1 MARRQYRVFTLAW
14 RNIWRNTR
22 RTLIT
27 TAAVVFAVFLAIF
40 SWCFALGEHEQMI
53 RDTLK
58 IHTGHIQVHKSGYW
72 DDRTIF
78 NGFTPSDELLTFVDA
93 DERVEA
99 WVRRLNV
106 DALIST
112 AVDQGG
118 NSGGIMLIG
127 VEPERERS
135 FTSLPDKVYRGEYL
149 TDGDASGIFIGEILA
164 KNLEVEVNDSVIIM
178 TQDIYG
184 ALSAGEYTVVG
195 IFKSN
200 TTEMDRGMAF
210 ITLDAM
216 RYLLSIDEQV
226 SEVSIL
232 LSDSRKVKKT
242 TRDLKDAVDLERV
255 EVMTWQ
261 ELMPDLVQFIEFDN
275 AFGYLFFVVILLV
288 VIFGILNTIL
298 MAVMERYREF
308 GVMMAL
314 GTRPN
319 EIIRLIMMESALIA
333 FLGIIIGDMVG
344 FGVAYYFTIHPWD
357 FSQYSDVM
365 WSFGI
370 DPKIYARMYPWVFYV
385 TDMIILGSTLLAAV
399 YPAVKAS
406 RLRPVQALRYI

>member
-22 RTLIT
+22 RTIIT
-27 TAAVVFAVFLAIF
+27 MTAVVFAVFLAIF

-58 IHTGHIQVHKSGYW
+58 IHTGHIQVHKNGYW

-78 NGFTPSDELLTFVDA
+78 NSFTPSDELLEFVNT

-99 WVRRLNV
+99 WAQRLNV

-112 AVDQGG
+112 SVDQGG
-118 NSGGIMLIG
+118 NSGGIMLVG
-127 VEPERERS
+127 VEPGKERS
-135 FTSLPDKVYRGEYL
+135 FTSLPDKVYRGDYL
-149 TDGDASGIFIGEILA
+149 SDDDPSGIFIGETLSR
-164 KNLEVEVNDSVIIM
+164 NLEVTVGESVIVM
-178 TQDIYG
+178 TQDLYG
-184 ALSAGEYTVVG
+184 ALSAAEYTVVG

-200 TTEMDRGMAF
+200 STEMDRGMAF

-216 RYLLSIDEQV
+216 RYLLSIDEKV

-232 LSDSRKVKKT
+232 VTDSREVKKA
-242 TRDLKDAVDLERV
+242 TRDLKETVDLEQV
-255 EVMTWQ
+255 EVMPWQ

-275 AFGYLFFVVILLV
+275 AFGYLFFVIILLV

-319 EIIRLIMMESALIA
+319 EIIRLILMESALIA
-333 FLGIIIGDMVG
+333 LLGIIIGDMVG
-344 FGVAYYFTIHPWD
+344 FGVGYYFTIHPWD
-357 FSQYSDVM
+357 LSQYSDVM

-385 TDMIILGSTLLAAV
+385 TDLIILASTLLAAV

-406 RLRPVQALRYI
+406 RLKPVEALRYI